1 MYNNSNID
9 ECVNFF
15 YEIILNSIEKASS
28 LEKVN
33 SKNKRIKEWMTV
45 GLLKSTRKKH
55 ELSKKVKKHPENTNL
70 ILK

>member
-1 MYNNSNID
+1 VLI
-9 ECVNFF
+9 FF

-45 GLLKSTRKKH
+45 GMMTKKIDKAH
-55 ELSKKVKKHPENTNL
+55 LHL
-70 ILK
+70 ITKL